1 VVVQIA
7 NERLYP
13 RWKNWSGFAHAPVRL
28 HPMPS
33 SGSAVTMPAMLVVR
47 EFEKLPLEGRTASGL
62 DVPLRIL
69 AETLADEVV
78 TTQANLWPE
87 AAPRPKAIRPVNQRA
102 LALLDQW
109 MSEPDELGS
118 AWWEAFEA
126 ELKQNRL
133 AFREA

>member
-1 VVVQIA
+1 MAVQIA

-62 DVPLRIL
+62 DVCL
-69 AETLADEVV
+69 
-78 TTQANLWPE
+78 
-87 AAPRPKAIRPVNQRA
+87 
-102 LALLDQW
+102 
-109 MSEPDELGS
+109 
-118 AWWEAFEA
+118 
-126 ELKQNRL
+126 
-133 AFREA
+133 